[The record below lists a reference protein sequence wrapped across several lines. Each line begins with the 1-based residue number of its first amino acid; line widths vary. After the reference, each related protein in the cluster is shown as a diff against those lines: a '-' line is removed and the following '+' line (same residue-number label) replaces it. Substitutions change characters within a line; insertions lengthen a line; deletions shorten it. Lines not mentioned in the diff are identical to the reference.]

1 MEIVKIIGVGLVA
14 LILII
19 ILKQYK
25 PEFTIYVSI
34 IAGAIILLMVMDKL
48 YSIINLLSNISQKTG
63 IGNEFLK
70 IILKITGIAILTEF
84 AVSICK
90 DSGESA
96 IANKIDL
103 GGKIIIISISI
114 PIITA
119 LLELVINI
127 LP

>member
-25 PEFTIYVSI
+25 PEFTIYASI

-48 YSIINLLSNISQKTG
+48 YSIINLLSNISQKVG

-119 LLELVINI
+119 LLELIISI